1 MKVGPAHRLGLYPCK
16 LMLPLSA
23 AVVGVLVILNV
34 TVPRELLVKGIMYH
48 MTLSA
53 APLFLWIILPLGQ

>member
-53 APLFLWIILPLGQ
+53 APLDL